1 MASEKK
7 DKKKDVTLPS
17 DFVDGRKG
25 LQDLSEWGS
34 DYLQRLEQNENRN
47 IRKDR

>member
-1 MASEKK
+1 MKDEEEKK
-7 DKKKDVTLPS
+7 KEVTLPS

-25 LQDLSEWGS
+25 LQSLPEWGS
-34 DYLQRLEQNENRN
+34 DYLQRMDLDEARD